1 MTDFTLTKTRMIEG
15 IWEGILTQNKGV
27 TALPQVQVSHL
38 DKPVSGVQITENTDA
53 KHWLVQIPIP
63 VELIADGVQT
73 FVITEARTGQ
83 TLGSFALIAGE
94 PMAEDIRP
102 EVDLLRAELDMLK
115 RAFRRHCLET
125 M

>member
-27 TALPQVQVSHL
+27 TALPQVQVLHL
-38 DKPVSGVQITENTDA
+38 DKPVSGVLVTENTQA
-53 KHWLVQIPIP
+53 GHWLVQIPVP

-73 FVITEARTGQ
+73 FVIADERTGDV
-83 TLGSFALIAGE
+83 LGSFSLIAGE
-94 PMAEDIRP
+94 PLAEDIRP